1 MDVLEKTLA
10 LLSKHSLCDHCLG
23 RQFALLGYI
32 IENKDRG
39 KALKLSLTLQA
50 SALNSSKNAEGVK
63 RLKVLA
69 LNGFSREAQETLRHL
84 KKRVPREDP
93 SRACFLCEGKFQLLD
108 GLEKEEIDTRGV
120 KKTDGVSG
128 IANILL
134 SEGDNRIIVVP
145 GANHELANADI
156 DAQKAMIKKSSM
168 VILQLELP
176 ISIVE
181 YTLQVAKEVGVP
193 TILNPAPAAGFTEA
207 MKQADFLTPNET
219 EAEELFG
226 TNWELEL
233 ERYPNRMVVT
243 LGKNG
248 ARYFD
253 GDKHVTVEG
262 FPTTAVDTT
271 GAGDTFNGALAV
283 ALSEGSDFKEAVRF
297 ANAAASLSVEKFGAQ
312 GGMPN
317 RQEVVSRMEAA
328 Q

>member
-1 MDVLEKTLA
+1 MITVVGSINMDLVVGTERFPKQGETVLGNLYTTVPGGKGA
-10 LLSKHSLCDHCLG
+10 NQAVAAARLG
-23 RQFALLGYI
+23 DQVHMVGAVGSDAFG
-32 IENKDRG
+32 
-39 KALKLSLTLQA
+39 T
-50 SALNSSKNAEGVK
+50 
-63 RLKVLA
+63 
-69 LNGFSREAQETLRHL
+69 
-84 KKRVPREDP
+84 
-93 SRACFLCEGKFQLLD
+93 QLLE
-108 GLEKEEIDTRGV
+108 GLEKEQIDTQGV
-120 KKTDGVSG
+120 KKTDGASG

-145 GANHELANADI
+145 GANHELTKSDI
-156 DAQKAMIKKSSM
+156 DAQKKAIEKSSM

-176 ISIVE
+176 IPVVE
-181 YTLQVAKEVGVP
+181 YTLQLAKELGVP
-193 TILNPAPAAGFTEA
+193 AILNPAPAGGFTEA

-262 FPTTAVDTT
+262 FPTQAVDTT

-283 ALSEGSDFKEAVRF
+283 ALAEGSEFKEAVRF

-317 RQEVVSRMEAA
+317 RMEVVSRMEAGE
-328 Q
+328 

>member
-1 MDVLEKTLA
+1 MMITVVGSINMDLVVGTERFPKQGETVLGNLYTTVPGGKGA
-10 LLSKHSLCDHCLG
+10 NQAVAAARLG
-23 RQFALLGYI
+23 DQVHMVGAVGSDAFG
-32 IENKDRG
+32 
-39 KALKLSLTLQA
+39 T
-50 SALNSSKNAEGVK
+50 
-63 RLKVLA
+63 
-69 LNGFSREAQETLRHL
+69 
-84 KKRVPREDP
+84 
-93 SRACFLCEGKFQLLD
+93 QLLD
-108 GLEKEEIDTRGV
+108 GLEAEQIDIRGV
-120 KKTDGVSG
+120 KKTDGASG

-145 GANHELANADI
+145 GANHELTTADI
-156 DAQKAMIKKSSM
+156 DAQKTVIEKSSM

-176 ISIVE
+176 IAVVE
-181 YTLQVAKEVGVP
+181 YTLQLARELGVP
-193 TILNPAPAAGFTEA
+193 AILNPAPAGGFTEA

-233 ERYPNRMVVT
+233 ERYPNQMVVT

-253 GDKHVTVEG
+253 GEQHVTVEG
-262 FPTTAVDTT
+262 YPTQAVDTT

-283 ALSEGSDFKEAVRF
+283 ALVEGSEFKEAVRF

-317 RQEVVSRMEAA
+317 RTEVVSRMEAA
-328 Q
+328 K

>member
-1 MDVLEKTLA
+1 MMITVVGSINMDLVVGTERFPKQGETVLGNLYTTVPGGKGANQAVAAARLGDQVHMVGAVGSDAFGTQ
-10 LLSKHSLCDHCLG
+10 LLS
-23 RQFALLGYI
+23 
-32 IENKDRG
+32 
-39 KALKLSLTLQA
+39 
-50 SALNSSKNAEGVK
+50 
-63 RLKVLA
+63 
-69 LNGFSREAQETLRHL
+69 
-84 KKRVPREDP
+84 
-93 SRACFLCEGKFQLLD
+93 
-108 GLEKEEIDTRGV
+108 GLETEQIDTQGV
-120 KKTDGVSG
+120 KKTDGASG

-145 GANHELANADI
+145 GANHELTKSDI
-156 DAQKAMIKKSSM
+156 DAQKKAIEKSSM

-176 ISIVE
+176 IPVVE
-181 YTLQVAKEVGVP
+181 YTLQLAKELGVP
-193 TILNPAPAAGFTEA
+193 AILNPAPAGGFTEA

-262 FPTTAVDTT
+262 FPTQAVDTT

-283 ALSEGSDFKEAVRF
+283 ALAEGSEFKEAVRF

-317 RQEVVSRMEAA
+317 RTEVVSRMEAA
-328 Q
+328 K